1 MLDFF
6 HGGCDFMKEKEREIQ
21 KLKEEHHL
29 ALSRIS
35 HEIRN
40 PVTLINS
47 SMQLIEAEHPEVLS
61 FDLWDD
67 MKKDMLFLRRLLDE
81 LSGYNNGEKIHPEA
95 LELSSFLREIASNAR
110 LLSLDPNIRFSTRFP
125 EELPTINGDPV
136 KLRQAITNLLRN
148 AFESGA
154 TEVLFS
160 CLCCKDGLVI
170 QVTDNGIGISPEIQD
185 EIFTPFCHPQEE
197 RYRPWFSRWFSG
209 SPELTAVTSLIL
221 PGKRERPFSFRLP
234 TSIAASTKP
243 AAIPPKCAI

>member
-6 HGGCDFMKEKEREIQ
+6 YGGCDFMKEKEREIQ

-110 LLSLDPNIRFSTRFP
+110 LLSPDPNIRFSTRFP

-160 CLCCKDGLVI
+160 CLCDKDGLVI

-185 EIFTPFCHPQEE
+185 EIFTPFVTHKKNGTGLGLPLVQ
-197 RYRPWFSRWFSG
+197 RVARAHGGDITYSSG
-209 SPELTAVTSLIL
+209 KEGTT
-221 PGKRERPFSFRLP
+221 FTFRLP

>member
-1 MLDFF
+1 
-6 HGGCDFMKEKEREIQ
+6 MKEKEREIQ

-110 LLSLDPNIRFSTRFP
+110 LLSPDPNIRFSTRFP

-160 CLCCKDGLVI
+160 CLCDKDRFVI
-170 QVTDNGIGISPEIQD
+170 QVTDN
-185 EIFTPFCHPQEE
+185 
-197 RYRPWFSRWFSG
+197 
-209 SPELTAVTSLIL
+209 A
-221 PGKRERPFSFRLP
+221 
-234 TSIAASTKP
+234 
-243 AAIPPKCAI
+243 

>member
-1 MLDFF
+1 
-6 HGGCDFMKEKEREIQ
+6 MKEKEREIQ

-110 LLSLDPNIRFSTRFP
+110 LLSPDPNIRFSTRFP

-136 KLRQAITNLLRN
+136 SFA
-148 AFESGA
+148 
-154 TEVLFS
+154 
-160 CLCCKDGLVI
+160 
-170 QVTDNGIGISPEIQD
+170 
-185 EIFTPFCHPQEE
+185 
-197 RYRPWFSRWFSG
+197 RPSRIFSG
-209 SPELTAVTSLIL
+209 TLLN
-221 PGKRERPFSFRLP
+221 PGQRRFAF
-234 TSIAASTKP
+234 P
-243 AAIPPKCAI
+243 AFAIKTGL

>member
-47 SMQLIEAEHPEVLS
+47 SMQLI
-61 FDLWDD
+61 
-67 MKKDMLFLRRLLDE
+67 
-81 LSGYNNGEKIHPEA
+81 
-95 LELSSFLREIASNAR
+95 
-110 LLSLDPNIRFSTRFP
+110 DPNIRFSTRFP

-160 CLCCKDGLVI
+160 CLCDKDGLVI

-185 EIFTPFCHPQEE
+185 EIFTPFVTHKKNGTGLGLPLVQ
-197 RYRPWFSRWFSG
+197 RVAKAHGGDITYSSG
-209 SPELTAVTSLIL
+209 KEGTT
-221 PGKRERPFSFRLP
+221 FSFRLP

>member
-1 MLDFF
+1 
-6 HGGCDFMKEKEREIQ
+6 MKEKEREIQ

-110 LLSLDPNIRFSTRFP
+110 LLSPDPNIRFSTRFT

-136 KLRQAITNLLRN
+136 KLRQAITNLL
-148 AFESGA
+148 
-154 TEVLFS
+154 
-160 CLCCKDGLVI
+160 
-170 QVTDNGIGISPEIQD
+170 PER
-185 EIFTPFCHPQEE
+185 F
-197 RYRPWFSRWFSG
+197 
-209 SPELTAVTSLIL
+209 
-221 PGKRERPFSFRLP
+221 
-234 TSIAASTKP
+234 
-243 AAIPPKCAI
+243 

>member
-1 MLDFF
+1 
-6 HGGCDFMKEKEREIQ
+6 MKEKDKEIQ

-67 MKKDMLFLRRLLDE
+67 MKKDMRFLRRLLDE
-81 LSGYNNGEKIHPEA
+81 LSGYNNGGRIRPEA
-95 LELSSFLREIASNAR
+95 LDPSAFLNEIACNAR
-110 LLSLDPNIRFSTRFP
+110 LLSPNPDIRFSAHLP
-125 EELPTINGDPV
+125 EELPVINGDPV

-160 CLCCKDGLVI
+160 CLSEKEELVI
-170 QVTDNGIGISPEIQD
+170 QVKDNGVGISPEIQD
-185 EIFTPFCHPQEE
+185 EIFTPFVTHKKNGTGLGLPLVQRVARAHGGHITYSSGKEGTT
-197 RYRPWFSRWFSG
+197 FS
-209 SPELTAVTSLIL
+209 L
-221 PGKRERPFSFRLP
+221 RLP
-234 TSIAASTKP
+234 TSITASTKP

>member
-1 MLDFF
+1 
-6 HGGCDFMKEKEREIQ
+6 MKEKEREIQ

-110 LLSLDPNIRFSTRFP
+110 LLSPDPNIRFSTRFP

-160 CLCCKDGLVI
+160 CLCDKDRFVI
-170 QVTDNGIGISPEIQD
+170 QVTDNGIGISPDIQD
-185 EIFTPFCHPQEE
+185 EIFTPF
-197 RYRPWFSRWFSG
+197 
-209 SPELTAVTSLIL
+209 VTHKKNGTGLGL
-221 PGKRERPFSFRLP
+221 PLVQRVARAHGGDITYSSVKEGTTFSFRLP

>member
-110 LLSLDPNIRFSTRFP
+110 LLTRPEYPFFNPFSRRTPHNKRRSGKASP
-125 EELPTINGDPV
+125 SHH
-136 KLRQAITNLLRN
+136 
-148 AFESGA
+148 ES
-154 TEVLFS
+154 
-160 CLCCKDGLVI
+160 
-170 QVTDNGIGISPEIQD
+170 SPER
-185 EIFTPFCHPQEE
+185 F
-197 RYRPWFSRWFSG
+197 
-209 SPELTAVTSLIL
+209 
-221 PGKRERPFSFRLP
+221 
-234 TSIAASTKP
+234 
-243 AAIPPKCAI
+243 

>member
-1 MLDFF
+1 
-6 HGGCDFMKEKEREIQ
+6 MKEKEREIQ

-110 LLSLDPNIRFSTRFP
+110 LLSPDPNIRFSTRFP

-160 CLCCKDGLVI
+160 CLCDKDRFVI

-185 EIFTPFCHPQEE
+185 EIFTPFVTHKKNGTGLGLPLVQ
-197 RYRPWFSRWFSG
+197 RVARAHGGDITYSSG
-209 SPELTAVTSLIL
+209 KEVTT
-221 PGKRERPFSFRLP
+221 FSFRLP

>member
-1 MLDFF
+1 
-6 HGGCDFMKEKEREIQ
+6 MKEKEREIQ

-67 MKKDMLFLRRLLDE
+67 MKKDMRFLRRLLDE
-81 LSGYNNGEKIHPEA
+81 LSGYNNGEKIRPEA
-95 LELSSFLREIASNAR
+95 LDLSAFLREIASNAR
-110 LLSLDPNIRFSTRFP
+110 LLSPDPNIRFSTRFP

-154 TEVLFS
+154 TEVFFS
-160 CLCCKDGLVI
+160 CLCDKDGLVI
-170 QVTDNGIGISPEIQD
+170 QVTDNGIGISPDIQD
-185 EIFTPFCHPQEE
+185 EIFTPFVTHKKNGTGLGLPLVQRVAKAHGGDITYSSGKEGTT
-197 RYRPWFSRWFSG
+197 FS
-209 SPELTAVTSLIL
+209 L
-221 PGKRERPFSFRLP
+221 RLP

>member
-1 MLDFF
+1 
-6 HGGCDFMKEKEREIQ
+6 MKEKERKIQ

-110 LLSLDPNIRFSTRFP
+110 LLSPDPNIRFSTRFP

-160 CLCCKDGLVI
+160 CLCDKDGLV
-170 QVTDNGIGISPEIQD
+170 IQD
-185 EIFTPFCHPQEE
+185 EIFTPFVTHKKNGTGLGLPLVQ
-197 RYRPWFSRWFSG
+197 RVARAHGGDITYSSG
-209 SPELTAVTSLIL
+209 KEGTT
-221 PGKRERPFSFRLP
+221 FSFRLP

>member
-1 MLDFF
+1 
-6 HGGCDFMKEKEREIQ
+6 MKEKEREIQ

-110 LLSLDPNIRFSTRFP
+110 LLSPDPNIRFSTF
-125 EELPTINGDPV
+125 
-136 KLRQAITNLLRN
+136 A
-148 AFESGA
+148 
-154 TEVLFS
+154 
-160 CLCCKDGLVI
+160 
-170 QVTDNGIGISPEIQD
+170 
-185 EIFTPFCHPQEE
+185 
-197 RYRPWFSRWFSG
+197 RPSRIFSG
-209 SPELTAVTSLIL
+209 TLLN
-221 PGKRERPFSFRLP
+221 PGQRRFSF
-234 TSIAASTKP
+234 P
-243 AAIPPKCAI
+243 AFAIKTGL

>member
-1 MLDFF
+1 
-6 HGGCDFMKEKEREIQ
+6 MKEKEREIQ

-110 LLSLDPNIRFSTRFP
+110 LLSPDPNIRFSTRFP

-136 KLRQAITNLLRN
+136 KLRQAIT
-148 AFESGA
+148 
-154 TEVLFS
+154 
-160 CLCCKDGLVI
+160 KDGLVI

-185 EIFTPFCHPQEE
+185 EIFTPFVTHKKNGTGLGLPLVQ
-197 RYRPWFSRWFSG
+197 RVARAHGGDITYSSG
-209 SPELTAVTSLIL
+209 KEGTT
-221 PGKRERPFSFRLP
+221 FSFRLP

>member
-1 MLDFF
+1 
-6 HGGCDFMKEKEREIQ
+6 MKEKEREIQ

-110 LLSLDPNIRFSTRFP
+110 LLSPDPNIRFSTRFP

-136 KLRQAITNLLRN
+136 KLRQ
-148 AFESGA
+148 
-154 TEVLFS
+154 
-160 CLCCKDGLVI
+160 I

-185 EIFTPFCHPQEE
+185 EIFTPFVTHKKNGTGLGLPLVQ
-197 RYRPWFSRWFSG
+197 RVARAHGGDITYSSG
-209 SPELTAVTSLIL
+209 KEGTT
-221 PGKRERPFSFRLP
+221 FSFRLP

>member
-1 MLDFF
+1 
-6 HGGCDFMKEKEREIQ
+6 MKEKENEIQ

-61 FDLWDD
+61 FDLWED
-67 MKKDMLFLRRLLDE
+67 MKKDMCFLRRLLDE
-81 LSGYNNGEKIHPEA
+81 LSGYNNGEKIRPEA
-95 LELSSFLREIASNAR
+95 LETASFLREITSNAR
-110 LLSLDPNIRFSTRFP
+110 LLSPDPSIRFSASLP
-125 EELPTINGDPV
+125 EKLPRINGDPV

-160 CLCCKDGLVI
+160 CLSGKDEIII
-170 QVTDNGIGISPEIQD
+170 QVTDNGTGISPGIRE
-185 EIFTPFCHPQEE
+185 EIFTPFVTYKKDGTGLGLPLVQRVARAHGGDVS
-197 RYRPWFSRWFSG
+197 YSSG
-209 SPELTAVTSLIL
+209 KEGTTFNL
-221 PGKRERPFSFRLP
+221 RLP
-234 TSIAASTKP
+234 TSMAASTNP
-243 AAIPPKCAI
+243 AIIPPRCAI